1 MTMENSRRHFAKKLF
16 GWGSFAWISAGNFR
30 LSAERVPFG
39 HALAQVFTEKASA
52 NAIGKEYLASVGG
65 NADAKAI
72 LESVASALPIPLN
85 KEVSV
90 ESLRVL
96 LNRRIRE
103 DFRLGNTISLKGWV
117 LSQTEARACAFSAL
131 SDARAV

>member
-16 GWGSFAWISAGNFR
+16 GWGSLAWISAGNFR

-39 HALAQVFTEKASA
+39 HALGQVFTEKASA
-52 NAIGKEYLASVGG
+52 DAIGKEYLASVGG

-103 DFRLGNTISLKGWV
+103 DFRLGNTVSLKGWV